1 MAAIIND
8 RDVVLQAATP
18 RINPVASDY
27 IFLTSPTTN
36 FKVGSSTIPTSIVI
50 TANLQGYLAG
60 TVTFSTSPT
69 ITTTPSGNTLTIL
82 PANMTSDSVVVTA
95 SLAFNGSNYS
105 SNTTISLSRDVIV
118 AALGKP
124 SASLPADSAG
134 VVSSFTNAANTIK
147 IMVGNVDDTA
157 NWSHQWSVVSGT
169 STISPITDS
178 PANTSVSMSVL
189 TTPTAVI
196 RCTSTRAGYTTQVI
210 DYSVVKATAGATG
223 TTGSAGDKSITI
235 FCYRWLGSDPGAAPS
250 TSLTYTWAT
259 GAVSAYPAGW
269 TASPPAA
276 PANGFTLYQYALVIT
291 DSAADATTA
300 ANWNTSTKGSFG
312 YRQDG
317 SIGYTGGAARRAYL
331 ISTATSAPAVSPTS
345 RPGDGAGALPTS
357 PAGWSTTASIP
368 ITNQYLY
375 QVDGTYD
382 VATNTTTWGSQSY
395 LSSLKVGSLQAITAN
410 LGMVS
415 ISADGALYS
424 SGKTYG
430 SATAGFFLGYDSTAY
445 KLDIGNSSSYIRWDG
460 SNLTI
465 GGGATFSGV
474 ISTTSY
480 VFSSGEYPGVGNDR
494 ASGVFVGGAYPG
506 VYAKITG
513 GLSKA
518 AIWGENTNA
527 YVLGVGVRG
536 WGGRGVEGTCTV
548 AGGYGVAANAQGSG
562 AAAILAAGSSTIL
575 AISAIGSIQT
585 DRQFIS
591 TLPTGTAPFSVAST
605 TEVPNLNA
613 GLLGGYNT
621 TNYPRITGAA
631 IAYTGA
637 PTLKVPCLWNGTPV
651 YILITT

>member
-36 FKVGSSTIPTSIVI
+36 FKVGSSTIPSSIVI

-69 ITTTPSGNTLTIL
+69 ITATPSGNTLTIL

-105 SNTTISLSRDVIV
+105 STTTINLARDIITS
-118 AALGKP
+118 ALGKP

-147 IMVGNVDDTA
+147 ILVGNVDDTA

-210 DYSVVKATAGATG
+210 EYSVVKATAGATG

-357 PAGWSTTASIP
+357 PAGWSTTASVP
-368 ITNQYLY
+368 TPGQYLY

-382 VATNTTTWGSQSY
+382 TATNITTWGSQSY

-410 LGMVS
+410 LGIVN

-424 SGKTYG
+424 GAKSSYA
-430 SATAGFFLGYDSTAY
+430 SATAGFWLGYHVSSSTY
-445 KLDIGNSSSYIRWDG
+445 RLDIGSSAKYLRWDG
-460 SNLTI
+460 TNLLLKGDVDTDGYVRATGGIPSGFGFTAALI
-465 GGGATFSGV
+465 GQATAA
-474 ISTTSY
+474 
-480 VFSSGEYPGVGNDR
+480 SSV
-494 ASGVFVGGAYPG
+494 GVFATGSNYGIYVLSNGTLNTGMLAGIEADCVGSAIRGIAGNNGTG
-506 VYAKITG
+506 VYG
-513 GLSKA
+513 KA
-518 AIWGENTNA
+518 S
-527 YVLGVGVRG
+527 VF
-536 WGGRGVEGTCTV
+536 
-548 AGGYGVAANAQGSG
+548 GSG
-562 AAAILAAGSSTIL
+562 HGVHAERGTAGSGYALQVTGVTNVTNQI
-575 AISAIGSIQT
+575 
-585 DRQFIS
+585 RS
-591 TLPTGTAPFSVAST
+591 TLATGTPPFVVAST

-621 TNYPRITGAA
+621 TNYPRITGPA

>member
-8 RDVVLQAATP
+8 RDVVLQATTP

-36 FKVGSSTIPTSIVI
+36 FKVGSSTIPSSIVI

-69 ITTTPSGNTLTIL
+69 ITATPSGNTLTIL

-147 IMVGNVDDTA
+147 ILVGNVDDTA

-210 DYSVVKATAGATG
+210 EYSVVKATAGATG

-357 PAGWSTTASIP
+357 PAGWSTTASVP
-368 ITNQYLY
+368 TPGQYLY

-382 VATNTTTWGSQSY
+382 TATNITTWGSQSY

-410 LGMVS
+410 LGIVN
-415 ISADGALYS
+415 ISTDGALYS
-424 SGKTYG
+424 ANKTAYADADPGFWLGYHVSSSTYRLDIGSSAKYLRWDGTNLLLKGDVDTDGYVRATGGIASGFGFTAALIGQATAANSVGVFATGSDFGIRVFSDGTLNTNMQTGIVAECVGNAIRGTASNNGTGVYG
-430 SATAGFFLGYDSTAY
+430 SASSTGAGHGVHAV
-445 KLDIGNSSSYIRWDG
+445 KP
-460 SNLTI
+460 I
-465 GGGATFSGV
+465 GGTGHALRVSG
-474 ISTTSY
+474 TTY
-480 VFSSGEYPGVGNDR
+480 VTHQ
-494 ASGVFVGGAYPG
+494 
-506 VYAKITG
+506 IT
-513 GLSKA
+513 
-518 AIWGENTNA
+518 
-527 YVLGVGVRG
+527 
-536 WGGRGVEGTCTV
+536 
-548 AGGYGVAANAQGSG
+548 
-562 AAAILAAGSSTIL
+562 
-575 AISAIGSIQT
+575 SI
-585 DRQFIS
+585 
-591 TLPTGTAPFSVAST
+591 LPTGTAPFSVAST
-605 TEVPNLNA
+605 TEVSNLNA

-621 TNYPRITGAA
+621 TNYPRITGPA

-637 PTLKVPCLWNGTPV
+637 PTLKVPCLWNGTAV